1 MQVVYR
7 LYCKRKLRAT
17 LGVQHL
23 PAQASPTLPSKPLGS
38 GKLNSAKLDAETL
51 PDPHKG
57 DEDQQE
63 EVADS
68 VDATANLVR
77 PTAVCITFRAV
88 LFLKLQGLTVVH

>member
-17 LGVQHL
+17 LGLQHL

-38 GKLNSAKLDAETL
+38 VKLNSAKLDSKTL

-57 DEDQQE
+57 EEHLQK
-63 EVADS
+63 EVADA
-68 VDATANLVR
+68 VDTTSNLVR
-77 PTAVCITFRAV
+77 LQAVCIMFRDV
-88 LFLKLQGLTVVH
+88 LCFET